1 MGNSSRRIK
10 ILDLRDTHEIGGPG
24 KTILETYR
32 AIDHTRFDVHLGLF
46 RTPDDRSE
54 TPFLAAARAIG
65 MPIHEV
71 RARGPY
77 DPRLVLRL
85 AALVREQAFDIVHPH
100 EGSSDIVA
108 CAMRA
113 IHRVPIVTTAHGFI
127 SNSAKQRFMI
137 WLDTRAMRR
146 FDRVIAVSGKM
157 QRDLLAAGVP
167 ASRVTVL
174 HNAIVLEN
182 YRRTGETGALDA
194 VVGRPLPRP
203 ALVSIGRLSPE
214 KGHADL
220 VDALAKVAATGR
232 RITAVFAGDGP
243 SRADLTARI
252 QAAGLQDWIHLPGY
266 VQQPARLLQEADLMV
281 LPSHT
286 EGLPNAAL
294 EAFAMEVPVLAT
306 RVGGTPEVV
315 TDGETGRLVPAH
327 SPESLAAGIISFL
340 DDPAT
345 WRGFTRQARRVV
357 EADFD
362 FKSRTAKLEAI
373 YDDMMHAHAAHGRQL
388 TRSTAGVR

>member
-1 MGNSSRRIK
+1 VRRIK

-24 KTILETYR
+24 KTILETFR
-32 AIDHTRFDVHLGLF
+32 AIDHSRFDVHLGLF
-46 RTPDDRSE
+46 RSPDDRSE
-54 TPFLAAARAIG
+54 TPFLTAARAIG

-71 RARGPY
+71 RARSPY
-77 DPRLVLRL
+77 DPRLAFRL
-85 AALVREQAFDIVHPH
+85 AALVRDQAFDIVHPH
-100 EGSSDIVA
+100 EGSSDIVTY
-108 CAMRA
+108 AMRA

-127 SNSAKQRFMI
+127 GNSGKQRFMVA
-137 WLDTRAMRR
+137 LDKRVMRG
-146 FDRVIAVSGKM
+146 FDRVIAVSEKM
-157 QRDLLAAGVP
+157 QRDLIAAGVP
-167 ASRVTVL
+167 GSKVTLL
-174 HNAIVLEN
+174 HNAIVLEK
-182 YRRTGETGALDA
+182 YRRTGETGALTA
-194 VVGRPLPRP
+194 AVGRPLPRP

-232 RITAVFAGDGP
+232 RISAVFAGDGP

-315 TDGETGRLVPAH
+315 TDGETGRLVPAR

-340 DDPAT
+340 DDGAT
-345 WRGFTRQARRVV
+345 WRGFTAEARRVV
-357 EADFD
+357 ETRFD
-362 FKSRTAKLEAI
+362 FKIRTSKLEAI
-373 YDDMMHAHAAHGRQL
+373 YDEMMHAHATQGRKL

>member
-1 MGNSSRRIK
+1 LRRIK

-24 KTILETYR
+24 KTILETFR
-32 AIDHTRFDVHLGLF
+32 AIDHARFDVHLGLF
-46 RTPDDRSE
+46 RSPEDRSE
-54 TPFLAAARAIG
+54 TPFLTAARAIG

-77 DPRLVLRL
+77 DPRLAFRL

-100 EGSSDIVA
+100 EGSSDIVTY
-108 CAMRA
+108 AMRA

-127 SNSAKQRFMI
+127 GNSAKQRFMVA
-137 WLDTRAMRR
+137 LDKRVMRG
-146 FDRVIAVSGKM
+146 FDRVIAVSEKM
-157 QRDLLAAGVP
+157 QRDLIAAGVP
-167 ASRVTVL
+167 GSKVTLL
-174 HNAIVLEN
+174 HNAIVLEK
-182 YRRTGETGALDA
+182 YRRTGETGALAA

-203 ALVSIGRLSPE
+203 AIVSIGRLSPE

-220 VDALAKVAATGR
+220 VDALARVAATGR
-232 RITAVFAGDGP
+232 RISAVFAGDGP

-315 TDGETGRLVPAH
+315 TDGETGRLVPAR

-340 DDPAT
+340 DDRAT
-345 WRGFTRQARRVV
+345 WRGFTDQARRVV
-357 EADFD
+357 ETRFD
-362 FKSRTAKLEAI
+362 FKTRTSKLEAI
-373 YDDMMHAHAAHGRQL
+373 YDEMMHAHATQGRQL

>member
-1 MGNSSRRIK
+1 MRRIK
-10 ILDLRDTHEIGGPG
+10 ILDVRDTHEIGGPG

-32 AIDHTRFDVHLGLF
+32 AIDRSRFDMHLGLF
-46 RTPDDRSE
+46 RAPEDRSE

-71 RARGPY
+71 RARGPH
-77 DPRLVLRL
+77 DPRLYARF
-85 AALVREQAFDIVHPH
+85 AALVRDQAFDILHPH

-108 CAMRA
+108 CATRPL
-113 IHRVPIVTTAHGFI
+113 HRVPVVTTAHGFI
-127 SNSAKQRFMI
+127 GNSAKQRAMI
-137 WLDTRAMRR
+137 WLDKRIMRR
-146 FDRVIAVSGKM
+146 FERVIAVSEKM
-157 QRDLLAAGVP
+157 QRDLVAAGVP
-167 ASRVTVL
+167 AAKVTLL
-174 HNAIVLEN
+174 HNAIVLEK
-182 YRRTGETGALDA
+182 YRRTGDSGALA
-194 VVGRPLPRP
+194 GIVGRPLPRP

-220 VDALAKVAATGR
+220 VEALAKVAATGR
-232 RITAVFAGDGP
+232 RISAVFAGDGP
-243 SRADLTARI
+243 SRPDLTARI

-266 VQQPARLLQEADLMV
+266 VQEPARLLQDADLMV

-315 TDGETGRLVPAH
+315 SDGETGRLVPAH
-327 SPESLAAGIISFL
+327 SPDSLAAGIISFL

-345 WRGFTRQARRVV
+345 WRGFTERARRTV
-357 EADFD
+357 ETRFD
-362 FKSRTAKLEAI
+362 FKVRTSKLEAI
-373 YDDMMHAHAAHGRQL
+373 YDEMMHAHAAQGRQL